1 MRPVDSAEIYLC
13 TTPIDFRKGIKSLA
27 VMVEAELELN
37 PFSEQLFLFTNR
49 RRDRVKL
56 LYWER
61 TGFCLWM
68 KLLEQARFIWPDPL
82 GGDINLTA
90 QQFQWLM
97 DGYDLTRMKPHATL
111 HYQSL
116 L

>member
-1 MRPVDSAEIYLC
+1 
-13 TTPIDFRKGIKSLA
+13 
-27 VMVEAELELN
+27 MVEAELELN
-37 PFSEQLFLFTNR
+37 PFSQQLFLFTNR

-68 KLLEQARFIWPDPL
+68 KILEKARFIWPDAE
-82 GGDINLTA
+82 GDDLNLTA

-97 DGYDLTRMKPHATL
+97 DGYDLTRMQPHESL
-111 HYQSL
+111 HYQSIL
-116 L
+116 